1 MRAGAPCT
9 GSGACRAGG
18 QHASLVGAE
27 GSLPPS
33 QSQTLRQCGG
43 AALCCRQLVSGHGRG
58 AGALHPAAAAALSR
72 LPRAWGAARGGGGG
86 GNAGESSLQNPPRLP
101 NLGTLPLYH
110 HPARGLGAEMPLMKV
125 LVQIDSTELVCLM
138 WGGGMVAGRRGERRA
153 PSQPPLKHAGLGIWS
168 ELALLAG
175 PLFPSAH
182 TCAFC
187 LSAVFPPPLSPLAAI
202 GRIRKQ
208 RPQTGTYRCP
218 HRPVAQER

>member
-1 MRAGAPCT
+1 MHRERGLSRRRAACQSGRCRRISPSKSKPNPEAVRGSSSLLPAACARPWKGCWGIASCCCCCTLQAAPCL
-9 GSGACRAGG
+9 GS
-18 QHASLVGAE
+18 S
-27 GSLPPS
+27 S
-33 QSQTLRQCGG
+33 
-43 AALCCRQLVSGHGRG
+43 
-58 AGALHPAAAAALSR
+58 
-72 LPRAWGAARGGGGG
+72 GGGGG
-86 GNAGESSLQNPPRLP
+86 GGGVVGNAGESSLQNPPRLP
-101 NLGTLPLYH
+101 NLGALPLYH
-110 HPARGLGAEMPLMKV
+110 HPARGLGAEMQLMKV

-138 WGGGMVAGRRGERRA
+138 WGGGMVAGGRGERRA

-187 LSAVFPPPLSPLAAI
+187 LSAVFPPPLSPLAAV